1 MWLALLLSGG
11 LALGQAEEPPPEKP
25 AAEEAQA
32 VPPPGAPAERWP
44 LMKHLQGTWY
54 GSLLDDNKLRLYGW
68 ADVSYTGSTD
78 AHNQLPMGFNY
89 RANDFLLQQNWVRFE
104 RPTDQ
109 KATVPTFGFRWDN
122 ILPGSDYR
130 FTIARGLFDEQLHHG
145 GNPPTYGID
154 PVQFYG
160 EAYFPQVCRGLLI
173 RVGRFFCQYGNESID
188 ATQNQIG
195 SRSYAFIYDP
205 FTHTGT
211 MAQIQLDEAWSVQ
224 SGLETGSDIFIAPG
238 ATPTYM
244 GSVKWAPPRGRA
256 TAFFG
261 VILSDPRFDEAH
273 NFNRPQIFDFIFTYK
288 LDERMTYTF
297 EGLYGYQVEVPNIGF
312 ANWYSTVH
320 YLNRQL
326 SPRTSGTLRLEF
338 FDDIQGQRTGFP
350 GLYTALTA
358 GVNFKPRAEVVLRP
372 EVRYDYNEQS
382 RPFEGKKGVLTATM
396 DMILRW

>member
-11 LALGQAEEPPPEKP
+11 LALGQAEEAPPEKP
-25 AAEEAQA
+25 ATEEAQA
-32 VPPPGAPAERWP
+32 APPSAAPERWP
-44 LMKHLQGTWY
+44 LMKHLQGTWI
-54 GSLLDDNKLRLYGW
+54 GWLLDDNKLRLYGW

-89 RANDFLLQQNWVRFE
+89 RANDFLLQQNWIRFE
-104 RPTDQ
+104 RPTDP

-145 GNPPTYGID
+145 GNPPTYGYD

-160 EAYFPQVCRGLLI
+160 EAYFPQVCRGLLV
-173 RVGRFFCQYGNESID
+173 RVGRFFCQYGNENID
-188 ATQNQIG
+188 TTQNPFV
-195 SRSYAFIYDP
+195 SHSYAFIYDP

-211 MAQIQLDEAWSVQ
+211 MAQLQLDEAWSAQ
-224 SGLETGSDIFIAPG
+224 SGLETGSDMFIAPG

-288 LDERMTYTF
+288 FDERTLYTF
-297 EGLYGYQVEVPNIGF
+297 EGLYGYQVEVPEKGF
-312 ANWYSTVH
+312 VNWYSAVQ

-326 SPRTSGTLRLEF
+326 SPRTWANLRLEF